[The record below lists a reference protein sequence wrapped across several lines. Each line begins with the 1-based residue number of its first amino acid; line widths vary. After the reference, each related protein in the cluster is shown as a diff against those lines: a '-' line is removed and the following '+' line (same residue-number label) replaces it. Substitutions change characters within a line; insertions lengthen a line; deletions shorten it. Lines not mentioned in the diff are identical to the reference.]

1 MTVLLARGRYRAR
14 LAETAADLRAAQA
27 LRYLVFVERGGA
39 RPRTGGLDAD
49 TFDDRCQHVL
59 IEKVAEGALVGCFR
73 LLATTGAGIS
83 DSYAAQHYDL
93 TRLTGF
99 AGPMSE
105 IGRFCIRPDVHDP
118 DVLRVAWGAITRHV
132 DANAVGFL
140 FGCASFAGIDPSR
153 YGAAFDLLAAR
164 HSAPATLAPGI
175 GAMRVCPFGTARAPS
190 GTARAVD
197 AAAAM
202 AQMPPLLRTYL
213 AMGGWVSDHAVIDP
227 EMNTLHVFTGV
238 EIAAIPPA
246 RARSLRMIAGGDAVA
261 AQ

>member
-14 LAETAADLRAAQA
+14 LAETTTDLRATQA
-27 LRYLVFVERGGA
+27 LRYLVFVGHGGA

-49 TFDDRCQHVL
+49 SFDERCRHVL
-59 IEKVAEGALVGCFR
+59 IEEVAGGALVGCFR
-73 LLATTGAGIS
+73 LLPTSGAEIT
-83 DSYAAQHYDL
+83 DSYAAQYYDL
-93 TRLTGF
+93 TRLARF
-99 AGPMSE
+99 AGPMLE
-105 IGRFCIRPDVHDP
+105 MGRFCIRPDVHDA
-118 DVLRVAWGAITRHV
+118 DVLRVAWGAITRCV

-164 HSAPATLAPGI
+164 HNAPAKLAPGI
-175 GAMRVCPFGTARAPS
+175 GAAQVFRFGAA
-190 GTARAVD
+190 GVID

-213 AMGGWVSDHAVIDP
+213 TMGGWVSDHAVIDP
-227 EMNTLHVFTGV
+227 DMNTLHVFTGV

-246 RARSLRMIAGGDAVA
+246 RARSLRMIAGGDPVAV
-261 AQ
+261 Q

>member
-1 MTVLLARGRYRAR
+1 MTVLLERGRYRAR

-59 IEKVAEGALVGCFR
+59 IEKVAGGALVGCFR
-73 LLATTGAGIS
+73 LLATSGAEIT

-99 AGPMSE
+99 AGPMLE
-105 IGRFCIRPDVHDP
+105 IGRFCIRPDVHDA
-118 DVLRVAWGAITRHV
+118 DVLRVAWGAITRHI

-164 HSAPATLAPGI
+164 HSAPAKLAPGI
-175 GAMRVCPFGTARAPS
+175 GAMQVCPFGIAH
-190 GTARAVD
+190 AVD